1 MSGPKAVTINLS
13 DKQRDYLEQQCRRH
27 KSPHDLITR
36 AMVIL
41 KADEG
46 LSNQELSDCLGI
58 HRMTVRKWRE
68 RWAEAATELLLLEE
82 KAELQEL
89 YKAIEKVLS
98 DAYRSGT
105 PPTFSPEQVVQ
116 IIALACEAPSLSN
129 RPISH
134 WTPLE
139 LADEAVKREI
149 VESIS
154 EKTVARFLKG
164 SGNKTPSIALLA
176 NKRAR
181 PESRGV

>member
-1 MSGPKAVTINLS
+1 MSGPKAVGINLS
-13 DKQRDYLEQQCRRH
+13 DKQREYLEQQCRRH
-27 KSPHDLITR
+27 KSPQDLMTR
-36 AMVIL
+36 VRVIL

-46 LSNQELSDCLGI
+46 LSNQELSDCLSI
-58 HRMTVRKWRE
+58 HRITVRKWRK

-89 YKAIEKVLS
+89 YRAIDKVLS

-105 PPTFSPEQVVQ
+105 PVTFSSEQVVQ

-134 WTPLE
+134 WTPFE
-139 LADEAVKREI
+139 LASEAVKRKI

-164 SGNKTPSIALLA
+164 NGNKAAPVSLLA
-176 NKRAR
+176 KKRAR